1 MAFIKQQATQSVAKD
16 ERKQPRTCP
25 DLIAGLEDPNPVAR
39 RWMARDLVA
48 CPDAATALIDRLKR
62 EPDLTVREVIL
73 TTLTRLGDPTAVG
86 GLVECLRSDDAALR
100 NEVIET
106 MKQLPDEIAP
116 IMRGLLADE
125 DSDLRIFAVNIL
137 ETLRHPDVERWLIG
151 VIEGDPQVNV
161 CATAADLL
169 SEVGTEA
176 ATEAL
181 VRLKSRFGDEPYIQF
196 TADLALKRI
205 REA

>member
-1 MAFIKQQATQSVAKD
+1 MAFIKQQTTQSVAKD
-16 ERKQPRTCP
+16 ERKKARTCP

-39 RWMARDLVA
+39 RWMARDL
-48 CPDAATALIDRLKR
+48 AAFPGAASALVDRLKR
-62 EPDLTVREVIL
+62 EDDLSVREVIL
-73 TTLTRLGDPTAVG
+73 TTLARIGDPAAVG
-86 GLVECLRSDDAALR
+86 ALVECLRSDDAALR

-106 MKQLPDEIAP
+106 MKQLPEEVAP
-116 IMRGLLADE
+116 IMRGLLADGN
-125 DSDLRIFAVNIL
+125 SDLRIFAVNIL

-161 CATAADLL
+161 CAVAADLL

-181 VRLKSRFGDEPYIQF
+181 VRLKGRFGDEPYIQF

>member
-1 MAFIKQQATQSVAKD
+1 MV
-16 ERKQPRTCP
+16 
-25 DLIAGLEDPNPVAR
+25 
-39 RWMARDLVA
+39 
-48 CPDAATALIDRLKR
+48 DRLGR
-62 EPDLTVREVIL
+62 EDDLSVREVIL
-73 TTLTRLGDPTAVG
+73 AALTRIADPAAAL
-86 GLVECLRSDDAALR
+86 GLVECLRRGDAALR
-100 NEVIET
+100 NEVLET
-106 MKQLPDEIAP
+106 MKQLPDAVAP

-161 CATAADLL
+161 CAVAADLL

-181 VRLKSRFGDEPYIQF
+181 VRLKGRFGDEPYIQF